1 MTTTQDNDQGPLG
14 MAAAITVLQPKP
26 GDVVIIR
33 TTHAMGKQKAERMR
47 RLVEDLLMGTGARA
61 VVLPEVSSVQVV
73 TEAEAG
79 ALQTG
84 G

>member
-1 MTTTQDNDQGPLG
+1 MTTIQDNDQGPLG

-47 RLVEDLLMGTGARA
+47 RIVGDLLAGTGARA
-61 VVLPEVSSVQVV
+61 VVLPEVSSVEVV
-73 TEAEAG
+73 DEVLARDLIPTE
-79 ALQTG
+79 
-84 G
+84 

>member
-1 MTTTQDNDQGPLG
+1 MD
-14 MAAAITVLQPKP
+14 MAAAITLLQPKP

-33 TTHAMGKQKAERMR
+33 TAQPMGKQKAERMR
-47 RLVEDLLMGTGARA
+47 RLVEDLLTGTGARA

-79 ALQTG
+79 PLPTG

>member
-33 TTHAMGKQKAERMR
+33 TTHAMGRQKAERMR
-47 RLVEDLLMGTGARA
+47 RMVGDLLAGTGARA
-61 VVLPEVSSVQVV
+61 VILPEVSSVQVV
-73 TEAEAG
+73 DEALASDLIPPE
-79 ALQTG
+79 
-84 G
+84 